1 MKMSRRARRMQQH
14 YKRKKRN
21 VGLNMVSLMDIFTI
35 LVFFLLVNSS
45 EVEVLPSTKS
55 VKLPEST
62 AEQKPKETITIL
74 VNDSDILV
82 QGRPI
87 VAVKKVT
94 RTQTGPIQPLLTE
107 LGHHA
112 KRSARLGQDD
122 TKRGKITIVGDRE
135 IPYHLLKRI
144 MLTCSQ
150 ANFPDISLA
159 VIQKSST
166 AGGTS

>member
-1 MKMSRRARRMQQH
+1 MAMSRRAKRMEKHHKKSRRAQ
-14 YKRKKRN
+14 
-21 VGLNMVSLMDIFTI
+21 LNLVSLMDIFTI

-55 VKLPEST
+55 VQLPEST

-94 RTQTGPIQPLLTE
+94 RSQKGPIQPLLTE
-107 LGHHA
+107 LSHHA
-112 KRSARLGQDD
+112 KRSAQLGQDD

-144 MLTCSQ
+144 MLTCSR